1 MDKDKLHRALAHIAA
16 GADKMAQAANIIAHG
31 MKNGDSPARIAKHLE
46 DYGLLATDLPE
57 PDRAVDSDEAEW
69 YLPGQISIIY
79 RSADRIG
86 VFGLTPNRQ
95 KFHLSLTEEETEVIA
110 HTLLA
115 AANHR
120 EEA

>member
-1 MDKDKLHRALAHIAA
+1 MTNFDSALAVLESARRPGDLRIHPHDAVEA
-16 GADKMAQAANIIAHG
+16 LAQAG
-31 MKNGDSPARIAKHLE
+31 F
-46 DYGLLATDLPE
+46 LAEDLPE

-95 KFHLSLTEEETEVIA
+95 KFHLMLTDTEAEDAA
-110 HTLLA
+110 HKLLA
-115 AANHR
+115 AAQYDK
-120 EEA
+120 EGA